1 MKSVLAS
8 ILIWLAAVVL
18 PLQGAWAADS
28 AAGTELTAICAPAVD
43 ARTQPFATSF
53 PAMSPAEQ
61 EFSLARGGFPDC
73 RPEAGGRFKSFA
85 QVPIED
91 DHRLRDYWLVRAR
104 LLPTYP
110 ATAYP
115 VLLPLGWQWL
125 EFSRQA
131 GY

>member
-1 MKSVLAS
+1 MKSALGS
-8 ILIWLAAVVL
+8 ILIWLAAAAL
-18 PLQGAWAADS
+18 PPQMAWGAGP
-28 AAGTELTAICAPAVD
+28 AAGGAEFTAICAPAED
-43 ARTQPFATSF
+43 TRTQPFATSF
-53 PAMSPAEQ
+53 PAMPPAEQ

-91 DHRLRDYWLVRAR
+91 DYRFRDYWLVRAR

-110 ATAYP
+110 ATSYP

-131 GY
+131 G